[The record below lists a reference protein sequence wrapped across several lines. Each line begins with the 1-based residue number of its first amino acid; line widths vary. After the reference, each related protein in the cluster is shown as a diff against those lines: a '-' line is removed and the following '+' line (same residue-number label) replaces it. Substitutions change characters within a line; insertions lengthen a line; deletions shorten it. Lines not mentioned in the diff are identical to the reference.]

1 MSEGSELL
9 CVPLKSGPCPFGA
22 GQQRLGAVVS
32 PSQAKAQV
40 KEKSAC
46 QTRLEHQHPSHTH
59 LKSEGEIAV
68 AHQVFYYCSIAPW
81 LFVAQSSFRCR
92 SRGQEVSGGLS
103 KLCTAT
109 G

>member
-1 MSEGSELL
+1 MSEGSKFL
-9 CVPLKSGPCPFGA
+9 CAPLKSGPCPFGA

-32 PSQAKAQV
+32 PSRAKAQV

-46 QTRLEHQHPSHTH
+46 QTHLEHQHPSHTH
-59 LKSEGEIAV
+59 LKPEGEIAV